1 MVWLVRHCYVE
12 GDAVLLAWWSL
23 AARRLNFV
31 LNWISLL
38 TVSIVSLTQILKQ
51 RTKENRFIAF
61 DKERLHS
68 AVSFEN
74 FGLSIHGH
82 QFGHPEK
89 FFRGEITQ
97 GEWRNFHRARALFLA
112 GVEFH
117 VLSCVLVCFLVKFD
131 LLFVFSVLSR
141 QILACA
147 SLFIYVQEHD
157 HLCFPMLTVETA
169 VCDWYDSICWLSS
182 SRDRKGQS
190 CLIRSNTVWNRWKS
204 TLRARSTRVNLNHGT
219 EM

>member
-89 FFRGEITQ
+89 FFRGEIIQ
-97 GEWRNFHRARALFLA
+97 GEWRNFHRACALFLA

-147 SLFIYVQEHD
+147 SLFIHG
-157 HLCFPMLTVETA
+157 
-169 VCDWYDSICWLSS
+169 VCVTLHVFRYQHAL
-182 SRDRKGQS
+182 
-190 CLIRSNTVWNRWKS
+190 S
-204 TLRARSTRVNLNHGT
+204 TLTTFRSLRLESRLFGSPICNK
-219 EM
+219 

>member
-1 MVWLVRHCYVE
+1 MRWLMMSY
-12 GDAVLLAWWSL
+12 
-23 AARRLNFV
+23 
-31 LNWISLL
+31 
-38 TVSIVSLTQILKQ
+38 TQPSV
-51 RTKENRFIAF
+51 IAF
-61 DKERLHS
+61 DKECLHS

-89 FFRGEITQ
+89 FFRGEIIQ
-97 GEWRNFHRARALFLA
+97 GEWRNFHRACALFLA

-182 SRDRKGQS
+182 SRDRKVQS
-190 CLIRSNTVWNRWKS
+190 YPVEYFLKSVEEYCEGTIHKGEPEPRNGNVNTVYFINQ
-204 TLRARSTRVNLNHGT
+204 ARGNTGISRT
-219 EM
+219 EFIYDESMRLQMVTYIWASYIE